1 MRKRT
6 STLLLAS
13 LMLLAAPSPGGTNE
27 ARLKSYGRHLS
38 SECSACHRLD
48 GVDNGIPS
56 ITGLPVEEF
65 VATLRFYR
73 DGARPN
79 PVMVSVARSLD
90 EEQMEALAHYYGSL
104 PKQRPQSA
112 PGAKK

>member
-1 MRKRT
+1 MRVCA
-6 STLLLAS
+6 SLLLLAG
-13 LMLLAAPSPGGTNE
+13 LMWLATALPGSTEE
-27 ARLKSYGRHLS
+27 ARLEAYGRHLS

-56 ITGLPVEEF
+56 ITGLPIEEF
-65 VATLRFYR
+65 VATLRFYK

-90 EEQMEALAHYYGSL
+90 EEQMKALAHYYGSL
-104 PKQRPQSA
+104 PKQRPPSA
-112 PGAKK
+112 SGVKK